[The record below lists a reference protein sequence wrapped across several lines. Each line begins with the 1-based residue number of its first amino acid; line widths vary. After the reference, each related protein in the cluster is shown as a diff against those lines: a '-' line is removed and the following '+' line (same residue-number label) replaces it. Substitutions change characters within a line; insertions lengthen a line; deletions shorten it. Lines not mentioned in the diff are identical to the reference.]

1 MYNHNNEILTQNHES
16 QSEEIKCNICDHSFT
31 SKADFLRHR
40 KLEHIEHVPICK
52 TIKLGKQCRFS
63 EEVCFYIHN
72 NIILTKNHESQSE
85 EINCKICDHI
95 FTSMPDLLKHRKIE
109 HIEHVPICRTIKL
122 GKKCRFSEDECFYIH
137 NKSNEPLMSTT
148 NVNPKSIPPQ
158 ENVPTQE
165 DFCSSLPSSKPPE
178 QMEDI
183 KKMLHSII
191 KDIDH
196 LKLTLKVQ

>member
-1 MYNHNNEILTQNHES
+1 MKYQCKSCAQGFAAYFSMMNHRRDSHGKSKRECRYKNDEKCNFGDEQCWYNHNNEILNQNHES
-16 QSEEIKCNICDHSFT
+16 QKEEIKCNICDLSFT
-31 SKADFLRHR
+31 SKA
-40 KLEHIEHVPICK
+40 
-52 TIKLGKQCRFS
+52 
-63 EEVCFYIHN
+63 
-72 NIILTKNHESQSE
+72 
-85 EINCKICDHI
+85 
-95 FTSMPDLLKHRKIE
+95 DLLKHRKIE